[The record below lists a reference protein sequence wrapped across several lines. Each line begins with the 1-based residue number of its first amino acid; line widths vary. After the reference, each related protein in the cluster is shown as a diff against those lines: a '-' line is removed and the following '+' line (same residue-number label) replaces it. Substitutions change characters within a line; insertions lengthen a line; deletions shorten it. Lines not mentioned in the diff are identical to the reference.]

1 MRRWV
6 AGLVLV
12 VLFGFAAALAVQET
26 SGGPSDD
33 CKQRRN
39 DPDCQVT
46 TKPPDGGADYYAQFA
61 SLPSDPS
68 FFPIGVWGSY
78 DLTGANIRHDRSLG
92 INLYVWPADSSVPL
106 SRFEAHGMHAL
117 LDESWYGAP
126 DLSSSRAN
134 AGYML
139 DDEVDMRFGPGRGYD
154 VMRHANRAAPD
165 DGRARYA
172 NYGKGVMFWE
182 TDAEAEVFVNDFQ
195 QLVSSDIYW
204 FTDPGVCEFSEG
216 GRFLLGRDEP
226 LPAAQCRRASNY
238 GATVNRMQSLDRMD
252 GRVKPIWNFVELGW
266 PFTESAEQGGRAI
279 RPKEVRA
286 AVWHSIISGA
296 RGIVYFNHS
305 FGGPCQTHHVLRE
318 SCGGSPAVREKVAKT
333 NSLIERLAPVL
344 NSPTVT
350 SGFKHSRTVRATAKL
365 TGGTFHVIA
374 GSADNK
380 ASQANFKLPV
390 DDAVVT
396 VVGESRRLSASDG
409 AFTDSFANGNSV
421 HIYRIDRQ
429 AEAN

>member
-1 MRRWV
+1 MSRWV

-12 VLFGFAAALAVQET
+12 VLFGFAAAVAVT
-26 SGGPSDD
+26 SVQQTPGGPADH
-33 CKQRRN
+33 CKQH
-39 DPDCQVT
+39 PDDRACRVT
-46 TKPPDGGADYYAQFA
+46 TRPPDGGTDYYAQFA

-92 INLYVWPADSSVPL
+92 INLYVWPADSSVPM

-117 LDESWYGAP
+117 VDESWYGVP
-126 DLSSSRAN
+126 DLGSSGAN

-139 DDEVDMRFGPGRGYD
+139 DDEVDMRFGPGAGYD
-154 VMRHANRAAPD
+154 VMGHANRAAPD

-204 FTDPGVCEFSEG
+204 FTDTGVCGFSEG

-226 LPAAQCRRASNY
+226 LPPAQCRRASNY
-238 GATVNRMQSLDRMD
+238 GVTVDRMQSLDRMD
-252 GRVKPIWNFVELGW
+252 GQVKPIWNFVELGW
-266 PFTESAEQGGRAI
+266 PAAESAEQGGRAI
-279 RPKEVRA
+279 RPAEVSA

-296 RGIVYFNHS
+296 RGIIYFNHS

-318 SCGGSPAVREKVAKT
+318 SCGDYPAVRKEVAKT
-333 NSLIERLAPVL
+333 NTLIKKLAPVL

-350 SGFKHSRTVRATAKL
+350 SGFKHSPTVRAAAKL

-374 GSADNK
+374 GSADNT

-396 VVGESRRLSASDG
+396 VVGEGRTLSVNDG

-421 HIYRIDRQ
+421 HIYRIDGG
-429 AEAN
+429 